1 MEKQNVMGQEERLNK
16 LVKKNIVIAIITV
29 IGLIFL
35 MVINVMVVKSYNRQ
49 IEVTNALNQYRLGS
63 KELTYAIQSYA
74 VSGDKIYYDN
84 YMKEL
89 NETKTREKALAILEE
104 CGLET
109 SEWNMLNQ
117 IANLSDSL
125 IPLEDAAMQSVSAG
139 NLDAAVASVFSQEYE
154 NTVIE
159 INESTSATIETI
171 QNRMTDEQ
179 KILSILQYLSEGVF
193 IIMTGIVL
201 WNVLVIVRFSKAE
214 LLIPIKKTCDQ
225 MISLAKG
232 DFQSKLDMHVDESE
246 VGIMVGA
253 IFDMKEKTHDIIAEI
268 SSTLEQMGNGNYNF
282 QVNADYVGDYGA
294 IKESFLVIGEKMR
307 DTFRTLK
314 DVTKQIES
322 GSDQLASAA
331 QDLAEGCTIQATQ
344 VTEVLSAMNEMS
356 ESMESNAKEAIT
368 SIELSAKA
376 SETLME
382 GNKKMGELIT
392 AIEEINKCSEQIGT
406 IIGAIEDIASQ
417 TNLLSLNASI
427 EAARAGEAG
436 RGFAV
441 VADQIRN
448 LAEES
453 AKAAGRTT
461 TLINTTIDAV
471 SKGIEIAGKTAE
483 DMKRVMESS
492 KESADKMNVISDL
505 LSTEVA
511 HIQEINSTMNTISE
525 VVNNNSAA
533 SEETAAISQE
543 QMAQVETMAELM
555 SQFEI

>member
-1 MEKQNVMGQEERLNK
+1 MEKQNVIGQEARLNK

-35 MVINVMVVKSYNRQ
+35 MVINVIVVKSYNRQ

-63 KELTYAIQSYA
+63 KELTYAVQSYA

-84 YMKEL
+84 YMREL
-89 NETKTREKALAILEE
+89 NQTKSREQALAILED
-104 CGLET
+104 CALKT

-117 IANLSDSL
+117 VADLSNSL
-125 IPLEDAAMQSVSAG
+125 IPSEEEAIQNVAIGDL
-139 NLDAAVASVFSQEYE
+139 NAAVACVFSQEYE
-154 NTVIE
+154 NTVVE
-159 INESTSATIETI
+159 INETTSAAIETI

-201 WNVLVIVRFSKAE
+201 WNVLIIVRFSKSE
-214 LLIPIKKTCDQ
+214 LLVPIKKTCAQ

-232 DFQSKLDMHVDESE
+232 DFKSELDMHMDESE

-253 IFDMKEKTHDIIAEI
+253 ISDMKEKTHDIIAEI

-282 QVNADYVGDYGA
+282 QINADYVGDYGT

-356 ESMESNAKEAIT
+356 DNMESNAQEAIT

-505 LSTEVA
+505 LSNEVA

>member
-1 MEKQNVMGQEERLNK
+1 MEKQNVIGQEARLNK

-84 YMKEL
+84 YMREL
-89 NETKTREKALAILEE
+89 NQTKSREQALAILEE

-109 SEWNMLNQ
+109 SEWNMLNE

-125 IPLEDAAMQSVSAG
+125 IPLEEAAIQNVAIG
-139 NLDAAVASVFSQEYE
+139 DLNAAVACVFSQEYE
-154 NTVIE
+154 NTVVE
-159 INESTSATIETI
+159 INETTSAAIETI

-179 KILSILQYLSEGVF
+179 KILSILQYLSEGAF

-201 WNVLVIVRFSKAE
+201 WNVLIIVRFSKSE
-214 LLIPIKKTCDQ
+214 LLVPIKKTCAQ

-232 DFQSKLDMHVDESE
+232 DFKSELDMHMDESE

-253 IFDMKEKTHDIIAEI
+253 ISDMKEKTHDIIAEI

-282 QVNADYVGDYGA
+282 QINADYVGDYGT

-356 ESMESNAKEAIT
+356 DNMESNAQEAIT

-505 LSTEVA
+505 LSNEVA

-533 SEETAAISQE
+533 SEETAAISEE

-555 SQFEI
+555 SQFQI

>member
-1 MEKQNVMGQEERLNK
+1 MEKQNVIGQEARLNK

-63 KELTYAIQSYA
+63 KELTYAVQSYA

-84 YMKEL
+84 YMREL
-89 NETKTREKALAILEE
+89 NETKSRENALAILEE
-104 CGLET
+104 CALKT

-117 IANLSDSL
+117 VADLSNSL
-125 IPLEDAAMQSVSAG
+125 IPLEEAAIQNVAIG
-139 NLDAAVASVFSQEYE
+139 DLNAAVACVFSQEYE
-154 NTVIE
+154 NTVVE
-159 INESTSATIETI
+159 INETTSAAIETI

-179 KILSILQYLSEGVF
+179 KILSILQYLSEGAF

-201 WNVLVIVRFSKAE
+201 WNVLIIVRFSKSE
-214 LLIPIKKTCDQ
+214 LLIPIKKTCAQ

-232 DFQSKLDMHVDESE
+232 DFKAELDMHMDESE

-253 IFDMKEKTHDIIAEI
+253 ISDMKEKTHDIIAEI

-282 QVNADYVGDYGA
+282 QINADYVGDYGT

-356 ESMESNAKEAIT
+356 DNMESNAQEAIT

-382 GNKKMGELIT
+382 GNKKMGELIA

-471 SKGIEIAGKTAE
+471 SKGIEIAGKTAD

-505 LSTEVA
+505 LSNEVA
-511 HIQEINSTMNTISE
+511 HIQEINNTMNTISE

-533 SEETAAISQE
+533 SEETAAISEE

-555 SQFEI
+555 SQFQI

>member
-1 MEKQNVMGQEERLNK
+1 MEKQNVIGQEARLNK

-35 MVINVMVVKSYNRQ
+35 MAINVMVVKSYNRQ

-63 KELTYAIQSYA
+63 KELTYAVQSYA

-84 YMKEL
+84 YMREL
-89 NETKTREKALAILEE
+89 NQTKSREQALAILED
-104 CGLET
+104 CALKT

-117 IANLSDSL
+117 VADLSNSL
-125 IPLEDAAMQSVSAG
+125 IPSEEEAIQNVAIGDL
-139 NLDAAVASVFSQEYE
+139 NAAVACVFSQEYE
-154 NTVIE
+154 NTVVE
-159 INESTSATIETI
+159 INETTSAAIETI

-179 KILSILQYLSEGVF
+179 KILSILQYLSEGAF

-201 WNVLVIVRFSKAE
+201 WNVLIIVRFSKSE
-214 LLIPIKKTCDQ
+214 LLVPIKKTCAQ

-232 DFQSKLDMHVDESE
+232 DFKSELDMHIDESE

-253 IFDMKEKTHDIIAEI
+253 ISDMKEKTHDIIAEI

-282 QVNADYVGDYGA
+282 QINADYVGDYGT

-356 ESMESNAKEAIT
+356 DNMESNAQEAIT

-505 LSTEVA
+505 LSNEVA

>member
-1 MEKQNVMGQEERLNK
+1 MEKQNVIGQEARLNK
-16 LVKKNIVIAIITV
+16 LVKKNIVISIITV

-84 YMKEL
+84 YMREL
-89 NETKTREKALAILEE
+89 NQTKSREQALAILEE

-109 SEWNMLNQ
+109 SEWNMLNE

-125 IPLEDAAMQSVSAG
+125 IPLEEAAIQNVAIG
-139 NLDAAVASVFSQEYE
+139 DLNAAVACVFSQEYE
-154 NTVIE
+154 NTVVE
-159 INESTSATIETI
+159 INETTSAAIETI

-179 KILSILQYLSEGVF
+179 KILSILQYLSEGAF

-201 WNVLVIVRFSKAE
+201 WNVLIIVRFSKSE
-214 LLIPIKKTCDQ
+214 LLVPIKKTCAQ

-232 DFQSKLDMHVDESE
+232 DFKSELDMHMDESE

-253 IFDMKEKTHDIIAEI
+253 ISDMKEKTHDIIAEI

-282 QVNADYVGDYGA
+282 QINADYVGDYGT

-356 ESMESNAKEAIT
+356 DNMESNAQEAIT

-505 LSTEVA
+505 LSNEVA

-533 SEETAAISQE
+533 SEETAAISEE

-555 SQFEI
+555 SQFQI